1 MTWKDFATSRPEE
14 ATAYLSYVM
23 GLMTEI
29 ASYLGKT
36 EDIPLYEEYR
46 DGAKR
51 TYQKTCTPAKVF
63 FGYGS
68 SGETGKAPL
77 FWIDG

>member
-29 ASYLGKT
+29 AAYLRKT

-46 DGAKR
+46 DGRQA
-51 TYQKTCTPAKVF
+51 YLSKTCTPAKVI
-63 FGYGS
+63 
-68 SGETGKAPL
+68 L
-77 FWIDG
+77 WIRIVRRDW